1 MVANYQHEDRSS
13 ILQTFLPLIMSMEH
27 GKLRSPHEK
36 SNHRLT
42 QSYRDSVVSFVIKM
56 LI

>member
-27 GKLRSPHEK
+27 EKLFGVPMRNRTTDLPKATET
-36 SNHRLT
+36 LW
-42 QSYRDSVVSFVIKM
+42 
-56 LI
+56 